1 MEAEYKVCR
10 LMNPICIDGD
20 WEKPQWKSVEAIQ
33 LNFSMGS
40 RPKFRP
46 MVLIKMA
53 YDPDNLY
60 LIFKVEDQFVRC
72 ITQHYNGPVWED
84 SCVEFF
90 FSADQGSFEKY
101 FNLEINCGGTPL
113 MYYNL
118 IPRKDFKIVADED
131 LSNLKIAH
139 SMPKVVENEIIE
151 PVRWTIE
158 CKIPVS
164 LLSKYGKILNP
175 SPGVIWKANFYK
187 IADKTSNPHYL
198 TWSLVEQV
206 IPDFHLPEF
215 FGKLIFQ

>member
-1 MEAEYKVCR
+1 
-10 LMNPICIDGD
+10 
-20 WEKPQWKSVEAIQ
+20 
-33 LNFSMGS
+33 
-40 RPKFRP
+40 
-46 MVLIKMA
+46 
-53 YDPDNLY
+53 
-60 LIFKVEDQFVRC
+60 
-72 ITQHYNGPVWED
+72 
-84 SCVEFF
+84 
-90 FSADQGSFEKY
+90 
-101 FNLEINCGGTPL
+101 

-164 LLSKYGKILNP
+164 LLSKYGKIVNP